1 MRRRPRLQVALD
13 SLDLPAALR
22 PLPEVADYVDVIE
35 VGTVLCLS
43 EGMHAV
49 RAVRAL
55 FPDKD
60 VLADVR
66 IAEAGSVIA
75 KLAFDAGANLVSVI
89 GCAAMPTFEAVVAE
103 ARRAGGEVQVELGA
117 DWSLDRA
124 AQLWDA
130 GVTHA
135 ILHRSRDAE
144 ALGTLEWAPGDL
156 ESIKLLAD
164 IGFQVTVTGGI
175 SVADI
180 DILAGY
186 PVAIVIA
193 GRSIV
198 AAADPRRAAADL
210 VAALDRGWP
219 V

>member
-1 MRRRPRLQVALD
+1 VSPRPRLQLALD
-13 SLDLPAALR
+13 SFDLPTALR
-22 PLPEVADYVDVIE
+22 PLQEVAEYVDVIE

-60 VLADVR
+60 ILADVR

-75 KLAFDAGANLVSVI
+75 KMTFDAGANLVSVI
-89 GCAAMPTFEAVVAE
+89 GCATLPTFEAVVVE

-117 DWSLDRA
+117 DWSLEKA
-124 AQLWDA
+124 ATLWNA

-144 ALGTLEWAPGDL
+144 AVGCLEWAHGDL

-175 SVADI
+175 GVDDI
-180 DILAGY
+180 DTLAGY

-198 AAADPRRAAADL
+198 TAVDPRRAAADL
-210 VAALDRGWP
+210 VSALERGWP
-219 V
+219 R